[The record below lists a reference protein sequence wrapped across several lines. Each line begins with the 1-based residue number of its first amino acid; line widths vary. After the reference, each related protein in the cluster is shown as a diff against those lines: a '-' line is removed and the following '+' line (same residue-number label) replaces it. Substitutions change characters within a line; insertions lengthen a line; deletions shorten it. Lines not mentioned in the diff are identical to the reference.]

1 MFKDYSFMKWKIAD
15 ASFKNCELRFL
26 FDPNNR
32 PLISYVL
39 FEILWN
45 TFHMRDGTA
54 MIYQIWWNTF
64 IVITYK
70 L

>member
-1 MFKDYSFMKWKIAD
+1 MKWKIAD
-15 ASFKNCELRFL
+15 ASFKNRELRFL
-26 FDPNNR
+26 FDPNIWPLFIW
-32 PLISYVL
+32 PLISYLL
-39 FEILWN
+39 FEILGN
-45 TFHMRDGTA
+45 TFHMRDVTA

>member
-1 MFKDYSFMKWKIAD
+1 MKWKIAD
-15 ASFKNCELRFL
+15 ASFKNRELRFL

-32 PLISYVL
+32 PLISYLL
-39 FEILWN
+39 FEILGN
-45 TFHMRDGTA
+45 TFHMRDVTA
-54 MIYQIWWNTF
+54 MIYQIGWNTF